1 MLGDDASETLNLSGL
16 LGTDGNG
23 LFDNF
28 AGTSLSGSLGDWTS
42 QTGEAG
48 LVPIEFETYNTSD
61 WNQLNWFERLLVGM
75 EAHRIL
81 TTAARTQQGQG
92 WWADNYSDIRANS
105 AGDPQTVN
113 FVGRPDLG
121 LNSFSSRFVWEL
133 KPNNLGAIAR
143 GEAQLGRYVTYQYDP
158 RDGLGST
165 YDILNPYQIA
175 RAAPWDMG
183 LRLEPNVGHQ
193 GVMGTYWYHYAGNG
207 VITYDFSRPVQTEP
221 YRSPVPQP
229 LPLPLP
235 GPFPRFP
242 RP

>member
-1 MLGDDASETLNLSGL
+1 MLGDDASETLNLSEL
-16 LGTDGNG
+16 LGTDG

-28 AGTSLSGSLGDWTS
+28 AGTPLSGSLSDWTN

-48 LVPIEFETYNTSD
+48 LVPIEFETYSTSPD
-61 WNQLNWFERLLVGM
+61 WNRLNWFERLMVGM

-81 TTAARTQQGQG
+81 TTAARGQQADG
-92 WWADNYSDIRANS
+92 WWADLGSDRGI
-105 AGDPQTVN
+105 GDRSIQTVN
-113 FVGRPDLG
+113 FMGRPDLG
-121 LNSFSSRFVWEL
+121 ITGIFERFVWEL
-133 KPNNLGAIAR
+133 KPNNPGAIAR
-143 GEAQLGRYVTYQYDP
+143 GEAQLGRYVTYQFDP

-183 LRLEPNVGHQ
+183 LRLEPNVGHR
-193 GVMGTYWYHYAGNG
+193 GLMGTYWYSYAGNG

-242 RP
+242 PP